1 MSFLDRFRQNR
12 FEHALRR
19 HGLQRCSMSGS
30 ALCIGMRPH
39 TEYNRIAL
47 DTVPE
52 APSWVCFLEAPEQ
65 AHLIRAFVSGPQTR
79 TVERLI
85 IGTSQDYDAKRSG
98 YDMTD
103 AIAALKGARLPALKR
118 LVLGEME
125 LLFNGHALYGSLG
138 DITHIFEA
146 APQLEE
152 LELCG
157 RFSLKGPVRHE
168 WLRTLSVSV
177 FSDIGIGDGPL
188 SQDTVSHLLLS
199 HFPRLTA
206 CSLHL
211 DETPPDVGFSVPE
224 EFFARPRFLAMQSF
238 SINALTP
245 ESEARMKEWMERRRV
260 G

>member
-1 MSFLDRFRQNR
+1 MNFLDRFRPNR
-12 FEHALRR
+12 FDRALRDY
-19 HGLQRCSMSGS
+19 GLSRCSMSGN
-30 ALCIGMRPH
+30 ALCIGLKPH
-39 TEYNRIAL
+39 PEHSRIAL

-52 APSWVCFLEAPEQ
+52 APTWVCFLEAPEQ
-65 AHLIRAFVSGPQTR
+65 ADLIRAFATGPQAR
-79 TVERLI
+79 TVEKLI
-85 IGTSQDYDAKRSG
+85 IGTSHDYDAKRSS
-98 YDMTD
+98 YDMTN

-138 DITHIFEA
+138 DITHIFDA

-157 RFSLKGPVRHE
+157 GFSLKTHVRHE

-188 SQDTVSHLLLS
+188 SQDTVSHLMLS
-199 HFPRLTA
+199 HFPRLTT

-211 DETPPDVGFSVPE
+211 DETPPDVGFSIPE
-224 EFFARPRFLAMQSF
+224 EFFASPRFLAMQSF
-238 SINALTP
+238 SIDALNS
-245 ESEARMKEWMERRRV
+245 ESKARMKEWMARRRV

>member
-1 MSFLDRFRQNR
+1 MNCLDRFRSNP

-19 HGLQRCSMSGS
+19 YGLERCSMSGN
-30 ALCIGMRPH
+30 ALCIGLKPH
-39 TEYNRIAL
+39 PEYNRVAL
-47 DTVPE
+47 DAVPE

-65 AHLIRAFVSGPQTR
+65 ADLIRAFVSGPQAR

-85 IGTSQDYDAKRSG
+85 IGTSHDYDAKRSG
-98 YDMTD
+98 YDMTN

-138 DITHIFEA
+138 DITHIFDA
-146 APQLEE
+146 APQLDE

-157 RFSLKGPVRHE
+157 RFSLKTPMRHE

-188 SQDTVSHLLLS
+188 SQDTVSYLLLS
-199 HFPRLTA
+199 HFPRLTT

-211 DETPPDVGFSVPE
+211 DETPPDVGFSIPE

-238 SINALTP
+238 SIDALTP
-245 ESEARMKEWMERRRV
+245 ESEARMKEWVARRSL